1 MAIKTAFAV
10 AALLL
15 AASGAYAQDKG
26 KPKKEQEQDPVLK
39 EVDKRLKAQG
49 DDLLRAVEKLLDDRL
64 GKSQKGDEKKEMP
77 RKKEM
82 VEKQDEDR
90 NSVLKEVDRRLKAQ
104 REELLRGVEKLL
116 DARLGKGAQ
125 KYEEKGGPGKKGYE
139 GFGRGEGQLPPGLA
153 MQRGHLPPG
162 LAKRFA
168 QSRNPKMEE
177 KKKYEE
183 RGKKKGKEDDDD

>member
-1 MAIKTAFAV
+1 MGMKMVLAM
-10 AALLL
+10 AALCL
-15 AASGAYAQDKG
+15 AASGADAQDKG
-26 KPKKEQEQDPVLK
+26 KPKKEQDQDPVLK

-64 GKSQKGDEKKEMP
+64 GKAQKGDEKKEAP

-82 VEKQDEDR
+82 DERKDDGA
-90 NSVLKEVDRRLKAQ
+90 SVLKEVDRRLRAHA
-104 REELLRGVEKLL
+104 EEILRGVEKLL
-116 DARLGKGAQ
+116 DARLGKGPRMD
-125 KYEEKGGPGKKGYE
+125 EEKGGPGKKKGNDGY
-139 GFGRGEGQLPPGLA
+139 GRGPGNLPPGLA
-153 MQRGHLPPG
+153 MQQGHLPPG

-168 QSRNPKMEE
+168 QGKNPKMED